1 LEADRD
7 RLREWLWES
16 GECAWQWEKAA
27 VSVWVWK
34 GSQRGWVWLDLLVN
48 TRKVR

>member
-1 LEADRD
+1 M
-7 RLREWLWES
+7 
-16 GECAWQWEKAA
+16 QWEKAA

-34 GSQRGWVWLDLLVN
+34 GSQKEWVWLDLLVN